1 MNISALRDEALMI
14 PAEPSDQISHGEV
27 KGEGVRVLRADAALR
42 GVCHRVYR
50 CSHEGVSCKV
60 SR

>member
-1 MNISALRDEALMI
+1 MI